1 MQIETNITD
10 ADRAYERIK
19 DMIVTLK
26 LRPGA
31 VIQEQHL
38 RDQLNLGRTPIRE
51 ALNRL
56 EVENL
61 VIIEP
66 RRGIFVADITITDL
80 TQIYEVRKELEALTA
95 SLATA
100 RASAADIAQLE
111 SLVEEYRVID
121 PTDLEALFAVDRKF
135 HMTLA
140 RATNNA
146 FLIRELDLF
155 YNLSLR
161 IWYLALNSV
170 SASDIDVDAHI
181 EILDAIQNRNPHLAE
196 DRMREHIRRFH
207 QAIRQFV

>member
-1 MQIETNITD
+1 MQTEANITD

-19 DMIVTLK
+19 QMIVTLK
-26 LRPGA
+26 LKPGA
-31 VIQEQHL
+31 VIQEQ
-38 RDQLNLGRTPIRE
+38 QLINQLSLGRTPIRE

-66 RRGIFVADITITDL
+66 RRGIFVADIAITDL
-80 TQIYEVRKELEALTA
+80 TQIYEVRKELEALAA

-100 RASAADIAQLE
+100 RADAADIARLE
-111 SLVEEYRVID
+111 LLVEEYRTID
-121 PTDLEALFAVDRKF
+121 PADLEALFAIDREF

-140 RATNNA
+140 HATNNS

-161 IWYLALNSV
+161 IWYLALSSV
-170 SASDIDVDAHI
+170 SASDIDVEAHL
-181 EILDAIQNRNPHLAE
+181 EILIAIQHRNPQMAE
-196 DRMREHIRRFH
+196 ERMREHIRCFH
-207 QAIRQFV
+207 QAIRQYI

>member
-1 MQIETNITD
+1 MQTELNITD

-19 DMIVTLK
+19 QMIITLK
-26 LRPGA
+26 LKPGT
-31 VIQEQHL
+31 VIQEQQL
-38 RDQLNLGRTPIRE
+38 RDQLDLGRTPIRE

-66 RRGIFVADITITDL
+66 RRGIFVADIAITDL

-95 SLATA
+95 SLAAA
-100 RASAADIAQLE
+100 RAGDADIAQLE
-111 SLVEEYRVID
+111 VLVEEYRAIN
-121 PTDLEALFAVDRKF
+121 PADLEGLFAVDREF

-140 RATNNA
+140 RATSNV

-161 IWYLALNSV
+161 IWYLALS
-170 SASDIDVDAHI
+170 SIDASDIDVEAHL
-181 EILDAIQNRNPHLAE
+181 EILEAIQSRNPHQAE

-207 QAIRQFV
+207 QAIRQYV

>member
-1 MQIETNITD
+1 MQTELNITD

-19 DMIVTLK
+19 QMIITLK
-26 LRPGA
+26 LKPGT
-31 VIQEQHL
+31 VIQEQQL
-38 RDQLNLGRTPIRE
+38 RDSLDLGRTPIRE

-66 RRGIFVADITITDL
+66 RRGIFVADIAITDL

-95 SLATA
+95 SLAAA
-100 RASAADIAQLE
+100 RAEVADIAQLE
-111 SLVEEYRVID
+111 ALVEEYRAIA
-121 PTDLEALFAVDRKF
+121 PTDLEALFAVDRAF

-146 FLIRELDLF
+146 FLLRELDLF

-161 IWYLALNSV
+161 IWYLALGSID
-170 SASDIDVDAHI
+170 ASDIDVEAHL
-181 EILDAIQNRNPHLAE
+181 EILEAIQSRNPHQAE

-207 QAIRQFV
+207 QAIRQYV

>member
-1 MQIETNITD
+1 MQTELNITD

-19 DMIVTLK
+19 QMIVTLK
-26 LRPGA
+26 LKPGT
-31 VIQEQHL
+31 VIQEQQL
-38 RDQLNLGRTPIRE
+38 RDLLNLGRTPIRE

-66 RRGIFVADITITDL
+66 RRGIFVADIAITDL

-100 RASAADIAQLE
+100 RAGAADIAQLE
-111 SLVEEYRVID
+111 ALVEEYRAID
-121 PTDLEALFAVDRKF
+121 PADLEALFAVDHEF

-146 FLIRELDLF
+146 FLLRELDLF
-155 YNLSLR
+155 YSLSLR
-161 IWYLALNSV
+161 IWYLALGSI
-170 SASDIDVDAHI
+170 SASDIDVEAHL
-181 EILDAIQNRNPHLAE
+181 EILEAIHSRDPHQAE

-207 QAIRQFV
+207 QAIRQYV